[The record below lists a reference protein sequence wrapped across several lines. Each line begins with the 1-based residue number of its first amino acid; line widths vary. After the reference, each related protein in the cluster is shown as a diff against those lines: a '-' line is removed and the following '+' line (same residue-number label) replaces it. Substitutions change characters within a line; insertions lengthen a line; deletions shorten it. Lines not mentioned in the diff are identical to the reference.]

1 MRKPKPIDLEVLV
14 CDEIFLQSM
23 INTIF
28 LKTLKYKLDNSN
40 VSYKEKI
47 SYIDIVI
54 KSLKSG

>member
-47 SYIDIVI
+47 SYIDSVI